1 MKERY
6 VKYTVEPEIV
16 EGCECEDCR
25 AGRHLYA
32 LHRWLGGQ
40 WTFVGVSLQS
50 YASAEDCK
58 RHHYWGIEFQ
68 ADAVWEDGTAILP
81 PESTERPKSSTGR
94 KVTLD
99 LDAFQKAAE
108 RLKGHW
114 LR

>member
-25 AGRHLYA
+25 AGRHLYE
-32 LHRWLGGQ
+32 LHCWQDDQ

-58 RHHYWGIEFQ
+58 RTHWWGIEFH
-68 ADAVWEDGTAILP
+68 ADDVWEDGTPIT
-81 PESTERPKSSTGR
+81 SPKQMEKPASGTGR
-94 KVTLD
+94 KVMLNTAAL
-99 LDAFQKAAE
+99 QQAAE